1 MWRGEGWPETWKEG
15 TIVPVVKKG
24 RGEVARD
31 YRGITIVPSMYKI
44 YALVLTERL
53 RKEVEGKGML
63 SKNQVGFRKGK
74 GTMDNIFVL
83 KYLINRQLKKKG
95 GKLIALFVDL
105 KAAFDTVSRKTV
117 VEAMK
122 ERGVRK
128 GLVERIKEVLRETRS
143 RVRIGEGRRG
153 ILDGERGETG
163 MPNAVQ
169 YDIGRPRGGTKES
182 EVGRDKDRGGEV
194 YYMLTTWY

>member
-1 MWRGEGWPETWKEG
+1 M
-15 TIVPVVKKG
+15 
-24 RGEVARD
+24 
-31 YRGITIVPSMYKI
+31 ITIVPSKI

-128 GLVERIKEVLRETRS
+128 GLVEKIEEMLR
-143 RVRIGEGRRG
+143 
-153 ILDGERGETG
+153 
-163 MPNAVQ
+163 
-169 YDIGRPRGGTKES
+169 
-182 EVGRDKDRGGEV
+182 
-194 YYMLTTWY
+194 

>member
-15 TIVPVVKKG
+15 MIVPVVKKG

-63 SKNQVGFRKGK
+63 SKNQVGFRKRK
-74 GTMDNIFVL
+74 GTVDNIFVL

-95 GKLIALFVDL
+95 GKLIALFMDL
-105 KAAFDTVSRKTV
+105 KAAFDTVSRK
-117 VEAMK
+117 K
-122 ERGVRK
+122 
-128 GLVERIKEVLRETRS
+128 
-143 RVRIGEGRRG
+143 
-153 ILDGERGETG
+153 
-163 MPNAVQ
+163 
-169 YDIGRPRGGTKES
+169 
-182 EVGRDKDRGGEV
+182 
-194 YYMLTTWY
+194 